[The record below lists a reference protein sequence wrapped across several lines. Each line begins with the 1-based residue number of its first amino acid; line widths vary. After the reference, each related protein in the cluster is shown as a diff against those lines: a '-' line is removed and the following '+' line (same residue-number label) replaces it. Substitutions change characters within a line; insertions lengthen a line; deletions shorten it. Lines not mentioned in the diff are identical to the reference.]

1 MANIIFI
8 GGSYNHQLQNIYS
21 SELYRDYIDL
31 PYQNDDTTVNIFAS
45 EQVKQEEL
53 ELERYYIHTISFT
66 DGYNNIYFNFAV
78 KRSELVNSIRHEL
91 QQTKIKTYDELAKW
105 VKKHY

>member
-8 GGSYNHQLQNIYS
+8 GGSYNHQLRNIYS
-21 SELYRDYIDL
+21 SALYRDYIDL
-31 PYQNDDTTVNIFAS
+31 PYQDDTTVNLFAS
-45 EQVKQEEL
+45 EYVKKEQP

-78 KRSELVNSIRHEL
+78 KRSELVNSICHEL